1 MVIYFIVLEP
11 IVPTNSPD
19 NNSIIDLVTPN
30 VSLGKYFDV
39 SLRICKKTSIIPEL
53 VRPPP
58 RLSAILVTTQT
69 EVVNISST
77 SDVPSVDV
85 TSESDGL
92 IGEASQDPPPIR
104 QPMKR

>member
-92 IGEASQDPPPIR
+92 IGEASQEPPR
-104 QPMKR
+104 SANR